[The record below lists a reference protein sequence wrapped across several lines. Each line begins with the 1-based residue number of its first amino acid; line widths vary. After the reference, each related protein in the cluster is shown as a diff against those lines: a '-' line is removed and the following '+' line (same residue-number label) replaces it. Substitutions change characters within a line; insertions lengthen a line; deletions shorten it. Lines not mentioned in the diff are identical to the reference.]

1 MHLDVGRH
9 GCPVP
14 LESMHVKVNIES
26 SIIDFLNCFQ
36 NLKHK
41 KIQGKY
47 RQYLSALGKYDL
59 LILDEFLLTSTTTS
73 ERENLLELIESR
85 TNKKSTIYCSQWT
98 PSGWH
103 EKLGGGAVADGILD
117 RIVKSSYMI
126 ELKGNSLREEYSR
139 LK

>member
-1 MHLDVGRH
+1 MFSE
-9 GCPVP
+9 
-14 LESMHVKVNIES
+14 LEA
-26 SIIDFLNCFQ
+26 Q
-36 NLKHK
+36 

-85 TNKKSTIYCSQWT
+85 TNKKSTIYYSQWT

-103 EKLGGGAVADGILD
+103 EKLGGGAVADAILD
-117 RIVKSSYMI
+117 RIINSSYMI